1 MEERETSKEAYEL
14 RVYLRT
20 IGDMVRLQILRLL
33 ARAPEITVLE
43 LVAALRVSQPLIS
56 WHLSVLRRGG
66 LVSLRRDGRLVY
78 YSLNRPAIETF
89 QERFIKWIDQ
99 NSGEG
104 TNE

>member
-20 IGDMVRLQILRLL
+20 VGDLVRLHILRLL
-33 ARAPEITVLE
+33 ARAPEMTVLE

-56 WHLSVLRRGG
+56 WHLSVLRRSD

-78 YSLNRPAIETF
+78 YALNRPAIEAF
-89 QERFIKWIDQ
+89 QKRFEQWIVQTIQEETD
-99 NSGEG
+99 G
-104 TNE
+104 